1 MKDTNKFAPVAV
13 ASLRERGET
22 GRRYGVVEAWL
33 VLTASLGG
41 RIIYAVPFPLP
52 ISIHFPPLPLSVC
65 LFLLVGHTRSGMT
78 NF

>member
-13 ASLRERGET
+13 APLRERGET
-22 GRRYGVVEAWL
+22 GRWYRGGKAWL

-52 ISIHFPPLPLSVC
+52 ISIHFPPLALSVC
-65 LFLLVGHTRSGMT
+65 LFLFVGHTRSGMT